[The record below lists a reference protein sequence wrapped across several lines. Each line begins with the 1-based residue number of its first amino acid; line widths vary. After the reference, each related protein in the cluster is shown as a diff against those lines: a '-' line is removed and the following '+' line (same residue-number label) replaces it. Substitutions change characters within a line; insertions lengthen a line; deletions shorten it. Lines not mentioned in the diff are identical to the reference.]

1 MNTLALRSKNDE
13 DIDILLQIYDLA
25 CLIDSVTVMAML
37 IWMMDILNCSREHAA
52 ESFLESNNGFT

>member
-37 IWMMDILNCSREHAA
+37 I
-52 ESFLESNNGFT
+52 